1 MYIVIPQGSIEGR
14 STWPKQAPDW
24 NIQQTDASTRPKPA
38 PGRST
43 STRHQ
48 YKTRAQ
54 STSMKHQY
62 KAPCRSNLQNTRIRL
77 KYSVKGFDLLLWLQ
91 KLYPK
96 KLEEGLAVN
105 ISLEKWFSPP
115 FLSIKETKLNQFCM
129 IHTYMWLMQA
139 YENRNSPAEPIYNHA
154 AFY

>member
-1 MYIVIPQGSIEGR
+1 MGFVLFFSISMAYYRFNNFASPFHPTYNELKSFLNYYSLSMYIVISQGSIEGR

-43 STRHQ
+43 STR
-48 YKTRAQ
+48 
-54 STSMKHQY
+54 HQY

-115 FLSIKETKLNQFCM
+115 FLSINKNQ
-129 IHTYMWLMQA
+129 A
-139 YENRNSPAEPIYNHA
+139 
-154 AFY
+154 